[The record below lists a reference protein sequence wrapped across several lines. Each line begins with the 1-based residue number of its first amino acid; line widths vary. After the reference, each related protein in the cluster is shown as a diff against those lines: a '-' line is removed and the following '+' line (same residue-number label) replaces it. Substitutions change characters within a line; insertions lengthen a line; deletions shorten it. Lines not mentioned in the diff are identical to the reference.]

1 MFYQDRTSK
10 KKGFEEKKYSHLLF
24 EVLNKQKEAKRKSKV
39 LLFKIFQQIWNIFIS
54 VFFYK

>member
-54 VFFYK
+54 VFFL